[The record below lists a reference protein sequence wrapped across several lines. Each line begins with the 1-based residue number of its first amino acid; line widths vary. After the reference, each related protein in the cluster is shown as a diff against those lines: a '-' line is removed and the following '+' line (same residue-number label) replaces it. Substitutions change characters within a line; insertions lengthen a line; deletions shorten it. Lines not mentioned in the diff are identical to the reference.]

1 MDIRVGHYPEMS
13 ELRVELFGHE
23 PLIGQSHDV
32 PTCVTQHALAGHH
45 DDDEEEEDYGN
56 NEDYEDYDENK
67 DSY

>member
-23 PLIGQSHDV
+23 PLIGQSHDA

-45 DDDEEEEDYGN
+45 DDDEEEE
-56 NEDYEDYDENK
+56 EEEDYDKNK

>member
-23 PLIGQSHDV
+23 PLIGQSHDG

-45 DDDEEEEDYGN
+45 DDDDEEEKEEDY
-56 NEDYEDYDENK
+56 DKTK